1 MHALRN
7 PAPLRI
13 TTVMLKLAR
22 SRLLLLRERMMLMLV
37 LMGMATHGNADD
49 AGDDNGVMRTTVAAQ
64 RMMTIVIWAMWKGRR

>member
-22 SRLLLLRERMMLMLV
+22 SRLLLLRERMMLMIV
-37 LMGMATHGNADD
+37 VMEAATHGYADD
-49 AGDDNGVMRTTVAAQ
+49 VLGCVLGCAGLRSWRSAPWDTQMPQ
-64 RMMTIVIWAMWKGRR
+64 